1 LRRGRTSV
9 TNRGRGDSHG
19 KDSATCRREG
29 TRGQIGDLVS
39 AVCEKLAALS
49 TEWFELNDQEGLRH
63 ARRMLDAKE
72 VSLMLS
78 MHMEESGL
86 AHIALHLLRTE
97 TPMPRPFFEVRVPML
112 HWTLN
117 TTELPLDATPVGTGI
132 FMPESRSKGRS

>member
-1 LRRGRTSV
+1 MEKIRQPAGAKERA
-9 TNRGRGDSHG
+9 D
-19 KDSATCRREG
+19 E
-29 TRGQIGDLVS
+29 IGDLVS

-49 TEWFELNDQEGLRH
+49 TEWFELNDPDGLRR
-63 ARRMLDAKE
+63 ARRMLGAKE

-78 MHMEESGL
+78 MNLEESGL

-117 TTELPLDATPVGTGI
+117 STELSLDVTPVGTGI
-132 FMPESRSKGRS
+132 FMSESRSKGRN

>member
-1 LRRGRTSV
+1 MEKIRQPAGAKERA
-9 TNRGRGDSHG
+9 D
-19 KDSATCRREG
+19 E
-29 TRGQIGDLVS
+29 IGDLVS

-49 TEWFELNDQEGLRH
+49 TEWFELNDPDGLRR

-112 HWTLN
+112 HWTLASM
-117 TTELPLDATPVGTGI
+117 ELPLDVPPVGAGI
-132 FMPESRSKGRS
+132 FVPESRSKGRT

>member
-1 LRRGRTSV
+1 MEKIRRPAGAKERA
-9 TNRGRGDSHG
+9 D
-19 KDSATCRREG
+19 E
-29 TRGQIGDLVS
+29 IGDLVS

-49 TEWFELNDQEGLRH
+49 SEWFELNDQDGLRR

-117 TTELPLDATPVGTGI
+117 STELPLDATPLSAGI
-132 FMPESRSKGRS
+132 FMPESQSRGRT